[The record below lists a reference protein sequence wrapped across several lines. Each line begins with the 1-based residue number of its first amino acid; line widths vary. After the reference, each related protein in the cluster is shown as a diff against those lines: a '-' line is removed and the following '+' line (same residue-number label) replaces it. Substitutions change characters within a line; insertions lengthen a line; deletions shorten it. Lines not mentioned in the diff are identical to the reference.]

1 MKFPV
6 MLFAVMALGFT
17 GCSSSTGLYRWIPF
31 VGHAKSQGTPKIS
44 RVDRSNPNGPI
55 TGPVV
60 YGVELR
66 IRTAPP
72 IIKLSDTRS
81 FEAHLVLIN
90 RTKKTV
96 TLIFN
101 DSRHY
106 DFLLRDATG
115 RKLAQWS
122 DDQPLNQNPGY
133 TIINPQ
139 ERAEFIGNISTRD
152 MVAGRT
158 YTLDGFV
165 AGYDTMRLSTQ
176 LTVIP

>member
-1 MKFPV
+1 
-6 MLFAVMALGFT
+6 MLFAVVAVGFT

-31 VGHAKSQGTPKIS
+31 VGHAKGQGTPK
-44 RVDRSNPNGPI
+44 VAKVNQNNLNGPV
-55 TGPVV
+55 TGPVF

-72 IIKLSDTRS
+72 IIKLADTHT

-106 DFLLRDATG
+106 DFILRDATG

-139 ERAEFIGNISTRD
+139 ERAEYIGNLSTRD

-158 YTLDGFV
+158 YTLEGFV
-165 AGYDTMRLSTQ
+165 VGYDTMRLSMQITA
-176 LTVIP
+176 IP